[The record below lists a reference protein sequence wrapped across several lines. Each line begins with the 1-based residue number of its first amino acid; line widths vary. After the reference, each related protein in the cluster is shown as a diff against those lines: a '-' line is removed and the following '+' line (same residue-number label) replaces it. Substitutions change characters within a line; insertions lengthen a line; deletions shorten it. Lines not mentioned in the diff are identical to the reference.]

1 MESLRGRHR
10 KARAVSHIAVLE
22 KDRPSDDKDKKIDY
36 LGVAVITPDGTYPD
50 EDGYRRVQAR
60 EKIATVLKLAADA
73 LKITNTTDWVAKV
86 GDRQLDPSR
95 TFAEEKL
102 SCVVDIEYH
111 KHEGGG
117 GA

>member
-1 MESLRGRHR
+1 M
-10 KARAVSHIAVLE
+10 SHTDILE
-22 KDRPSDDKDKKIDY
+22 KDRLCGDNDKKINH
-36 LGVAVITPDGTYPD
+36 LGVAVITPNGTYPD
-50 EDGYRRVQAR
+50 EDTYKRVPEH
-60 EKIATVLKLAADA
+60 EKIDVVLKHAVHELE
-73 LKITNTTDWVAKV
+73 ITNTADWVAKV
-86 GDRQLDPSR
+86 GDRVLDPHK

>member
-1 MESLRGRHR
+1 M
-10 KARAVSHIAVLE
+10 SHIAVLE
-22 KDRPSDDKDKKIDY
+22 KDSPSNDEDKKISH
-36 LGVAVITPDGTYPD
+36 LGVAIITPDGTYPGED
-50 EDGYRRVQAR
+50 EYRRVSGQ
-60 EKIATVLKLAADA
+60 EKIGAILKLAADA
-73 LKITNTTDWVAKV
+73 LKITNTTDWIAKA
-86 GDRQLDPSR
+86 GDRQLDPTR

>member
-1 MESLRGRHR
+1 MSNN
-10 KARAVSHIAVLE
+10 AVLE
-22 KDRPSDDKDKKIDY
+22 KDRPSDDNDKKINH
-36 LGVAVITPDGTYPD
+36 LGVAIITPDGTYPGED
-50 EDGYRRVQAR
+50 EYRRVLEH
-60 EKIATVLKLAADA
+60 EKIAVILKLAADA
-73 LKITNTTDWVAKV
+73 LKITNATDWVAKV

-102 SCVVDIEYH
+102 CCVVDIEYH

>member
-1 MESLRGRHR
+1 M
-10 KARAVSHIAVLE
+10 SHTDVLN
-22 KDRPSDDKDKKIDY
+22 KDRPSDDKDKKIKH

-50 EDGYRRVQAR
+50 EDGYRRVSEHDKVGA
-60 EKIATVLKLAADA
+60 VLKLAADA
-73 LKITNTTDWVAKV
+73 LKITNTTDWVAKI
-86 GDRQLDPSR
+86 GERQLDPAR

-102 SCVVDIEYH
+102 SCVVDVEYH

>member
-1 MESLRGRHR
+1 M
-10 KARAVSHIAVLE
+10 SHTAALE
-22 KDRPSDDKDKKIDY
+22 MGRPSVDKDKKINH
-36 LGVAVITPDGTYPD
+36 LGIAVITPDGTYPGED
-50 EDGYRRVQAR
+50 EYRRVPEH
-60 EKIATVLKLAADA
+60 EKIAVLLKLAADA

-86 GDRQLDPSR
+86 GDRQLDPAK

-102 SCVVDIEYH
+102 SCVVDVEYH

>member
-1 MESLRGRHR
+1 M
-10 KARAVSHIAVLE
+10 SHLEILE
-22 KDRPSDDKDKKIDY
+22 KDRPFDNNDKKIKY
-36 LGVAVITPDGTYPD
+36 LGVAVITPDGTYPE
-50 EDGYRRVQAR
+50 EDGYRRISELDR
-60 EKIATVLKLAADA
+60 IATVLKAAADA
-73 LKITNTTDWVAKV
+73 LKITNTSDWVAKV
-86 GDRQLDPSR
+86 GDRVLDPMR